1 MKLFRPYIFT
11 LLLSFVFGGALFA
24 QTSHTEEADMAFRT
38 GSYFEAVDLYK
49 NAYSKE
55 KKFEQK
61 KRILYQI
68 GRSYFE
74 LQDNKSAEDWLS
86 KAKKAQ
92 HNNPEVHFYLA
103 EALKKQGRFD
113 EAIAAYQDFMEAKPG
128 DPRGAQGVE
137 SAKKA
142 QEWKDNP
149 TRYVVEPE
157 MLLNSKQG
165 DFSPVWASKRMN
177 ELIFT
182 STREGSVGG
191 DKDNIT
197 GASFSSLWYTKQDRK
212 GKWMVP
218 TVLEGEEVNTG
229 DANEGSATMDKR
241 MRTLY
246 FTRCPFEKKSNKG
259 CKIWTT
265 QKRGRSF
272 ALPEEVEIDAPDT
285 VAVGHPSMGLNDEY
299 LFFVSDMSGGKGKRD
314 IYFVKYKKR
323 ERSWSEPQNVSGINT
338 AGNEMF
344 PYIHDDGRLFFAS
357 DGHPGMGGLDI
368 FVAERMGDDSDEW
381 GNVKNLKAP
390 LNSPSNDFGIIFEG
404 DKERGYFTSD
414 RPGGR
419 GGDDIWSFRIPP
431 LRFVIDGMVSD
442 LKTGDP
448 IPGAKVQ
455 LTGTDGSTV
464 EVTTDELGY
473 YEFDE
478 KEDVE
483 DEEEARYIKPNTS
496 YTLEVTA
503 ENYLKSSGQETTVG
517 VNQSTRFQ
525 QDFKLQPIEG
535 EIEFPEVRYD
545 YDDYR
550 LQVNDS
556 VNSKDSLDYLYQT
569 LIENPNLVIEL
580 MAHTDTRG
588 SASYNLTLSQKRA
601 QSCVDY
607 LIEKGIAPERLQAKG
622 YGLSSPIISDSEI
635 KAMETEDEKE
645 AAHQKNRRTTF
656 RVLRD
661 DYVPPQ
667 TQDEEEQ

>member
-1 MKLFRPYIFT
+1 
-11 LLLSFVFGGALFA
+11 
-24 QTSHTEEADMAFRT
+24 MAFRT
-38 GSYFEAVDLYK
+38 GSYYDAIDLYK
-49 NAYSKE
+49 SAYSKE
-55 KKFEQK
+55 KKFDQK
-61 KRILYQI
+61 KRILFQI

-92 HNNPEVHFYLA
+92 HNDPEVHFYLA

-113 EAIAAYQDFMEAKPG
+113 EAIAAYQDFSEASPN
-128 DPRGAQGVE
+128 DPRGAKGVE

-157 MLLNSKQG
+157 PLLNSKQM

-218 TVLEGEEVNTG
+218 TVLDGNDVNTG

-246 FTRCPFEKKSNKG
+246 FTRCPFEKKADKG
-259 CKIWTT
+259 CKIWMS
-265 QKRGRSF
+265 QQRGRSF
-272 ALPEEVEIDAPDT
+272 AEPEEVEIDAPDS

-299 LFFVSDMSGGKGKRD
+299 LFFASDMDGGMGKRD
-314 IYFVKYKKR
+314 IYYVKYDKR
-323 ERSWSEPQNVSGINT
+323 AKSWSKPTNIKGINT
-338 AGNEMF
+338 EGNEMF

-368 FVAERMGDDSDEW
+368 FVAERLGDDSDEW
-381 GNVKNLKAP
+381 GNVKNMKAP
-390 LNSPSNDFGIIFEG
+390 INSPSNDFAIIFEG
-404 DKERGYFTSD
+404 DNDRGYFTTD

-419 GGDDIWSFRIPP
+419 GSDDIWSFRIPP
-431 LRFVIDGMVSD
+431 LRYVIDGMVSD

-448 IPGAKVQ
+448 IPGATVK
-455 LTGTDGSTV
+455 LTGTDGSSV
-464 EVTTDELGY
+464 EMTTDELGY

-483 DEEEARYIKPNTS
+483 DAEEARYIKPNTS
-496 YTLEVTA
+496 YTLEVSA
-503 ENYLKSSGQETTVG
+503 DNYLNSTGQETTVG
-517 VNQSTRFQ
+517 VEQSTRFQ

-545 YDDYR
+545 FDDYK

-588 SASYNLTLSQKRA
+588 SAAYNQRLSQQRA

-607 LIEKGIAPERLQAKG
+607 LIEKGIAAERLQAKG

-635 KAMETEDEKE
+635 AAMETEEEQE

-661 DYVPPQ
+661 DYVPPPSQ
-667 TQDEEEQ
+667 EDSEQ